1 MAQCMRDQGMD
12 VADPEEGGG
21 VQIQGRG
28 KKMSKKK
35 VDDAMAACRK
45 FAPQGLDKGA
55 DPKAMDNMREYAKCM
70 RENGVEEFPDPQ
82 GGGMRLD
89 AKVAEDPDVPAAD
102 KKCKP
107 KMGKGGGGLLGGGS
121 ADGRGHGHGRGPG
134 AGTGT
139 GTDTRTGT
147 GGAGVAPATADGGS
161 EPCSA
166 RAGVR
171 PGPGAP
177 SGPAGPA
184 GGGWPSRWSY

>member
-1 MAQCMRDQGMD
+1 MRSRTRGTLAAVPVLVALLLTGCGAGGTDDKVASAEGDGKGKAAAAKESMSPEKRALKMAQCMREHGMD

-21 VQIQGRG
+21 IQIQGRG

-35 VDDAMAACRK
+35 VDEAMAACRK
-45 FAPQGLDKGA
+45 YAPQGVDKGA

-107 KMGKGGGGLLGGGS
+107 KMGKGGGGLLGGGK
-121 ADGRGHGHGRGPG
+121 R
-134 AGTGT
+134 
-139 GTDTRTGT
+139 
-147 GGAGVAPATADGGS
+147 
-161 EPCSA
+161 
-166 RAGVR
+166 
-171 PGPGAP
+171 
-177 SGPAGPA
+177 
-184 GGGWPSRWSY
+184 